1 MNGLL
6 MKIRQ
11 FDILSTADIMGMRA
25 GMLAGKFLL
34 SLFIVRYIG
43 LEALGI
49 YGLIGGAA
57 AIIQMAV
64 RLGVFS
70 SLSRIAVNQPLEEL
84 TKNLRHYGVGCLVLY
99 LLLLPIV
106 IATGWHFGQMEIALL
121 SYAAIVLEHISLDV
135 FVLTNNLNKPRLAN
149 MLLSLQSAFWIYL
162 FMALA
167 FTIPSL
173 RTLDAVFTFWIAGGL
188 ATLAIAALLTRHW
201 PWKQAFHEKVSL
213 SWYHFHVLKS
223 WRIYA
228 SELIGVIALY
238 IDRYLISIFLN
249 LELAGVYILFWQVT
263 NAICNLVGAGVLQVY
278 RPRLISAYQE
288 KNDGQFKSLFYE
300 SSSRA
305 MGMTFLLSIAAGIAV
320 PYLIGFTNHPMAM
333 EYLPL
338 LWLMLFALLFRTAAD
353 ICSYTLFAQHRDD
366 LCLWSGL
373 LKLVLSVGV
382 GAAALLWI
390 GIYGTIAT
398 SIVAAI
404 AVVLYTANEWGK
416 EKVLL

>member
-6 MKIRQ
+6 TKIRQ
-11 FDILSTADIMGMRA
+11 FDILSTADIMGMRL

-49 YGLIGGAA
+49 YGLISGAA

-70 SLSRIAVNQPLEEL
+70 SLSRIAVNQPLEQL
-84 TKNLRHYGVGCLVLY
+84 TQNLRHYGVGCLVLY

-106 IATGWHFGQMEIALL
+106 IAAGWHFDQMEIALL
-121 SYAAIVLEHISLDV
+121 SFAAIVLEHISLDV

-162 FMALA
+162 FMAIA
-167 FTIPSL
+167 FIIPSL
-173 RTLDAVFTFWIAGGL
+173 RTLDAVFTFWIGGGI
-188 ATLAIAALLTRHW
+188 ATAVVAAFLTRHW
-201 PWKQAFHEKVSL
+201 PWKQAFNGKVSL
-213 SWYHFHVLKS
+213 SWYHFHVIGS
-223 WRIYA
+223 WRIYV
-228 SELIGVIALY
+228 SELIGVLSLY

-263 NAICNLVGAGVLQVY
+263 NAICNLVGASVLQVY

-288 KNDGQFKSLFYE
+288 KNDGEFKSLFYE
-300 SSSRA
+300 SAGRA
-305 MGMTFLLSIAAGIAV
+305 MGMTVLLSIAASIV
-320 PYLIGFTNHPMAM
+320 IPFLIGLTDHPMAM

-338 LWLMLFALLFRTAAD
+338 FWLMLFALLFRTAAD

-366 LCLWSGL
+366 LVLWSGGFKL
-373 LKLVLSVGV
+373 LLSAGI
-382 GAAALLWI
+382 GAATLFWI
-390 GIYGTIAT
+390 GIYGIVAT
-398 SIVAAI
+398 SII
-404 AVVLYTANEWGK
+404 AGISVVLYTAYAWKK
-416 EKVLL
+416 ERATS